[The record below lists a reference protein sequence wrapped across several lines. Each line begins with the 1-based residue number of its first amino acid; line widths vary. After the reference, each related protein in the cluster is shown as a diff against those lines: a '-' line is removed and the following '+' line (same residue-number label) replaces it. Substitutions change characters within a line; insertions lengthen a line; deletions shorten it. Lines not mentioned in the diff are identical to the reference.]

1 MAIAFRTGRAVAR
14 RPTRPQALVAAGVRI
29 SPEEEPPAV
38 DAAASQRLL
47 LQAWQWQ
54 SFRYYDS
61 IGEIRYS
68 AQFYARSL
76 QNLRLFVGRKGPDGE
91 IEELKLTDTP
101 DAHEILD
108 DVQDPGGGRAGMLRS
123 YGQLK
128 WIIGEGYMLVTPPR
142 VDEGTRNSWE
152 FVSPA
157 ELQVLDGGGMLRQQA
172 PGLSQ
177 RQIKYVTADV
187 WEPDTP
193 DTGVVYRYHQP
204 HPMFSASADAP
215 MRGVLLLCD
224 ELERL
229 TAAVRAR
236 AVSRMAGAG
245 ILKVPDEISPPPP
258 EPVGDEDPQ
267 EDIFLRDLIQ
277 ASVSPIT
284 DPGTASAVVPMI
296 VRGPAEFLKE
306 LDHLQIHDPR
316 ETYPEEALRSEC
328 IRRIAL
334 SLDFPPE
341 VLLGVSDVNN
351 WNAWQIDEQTWK
363 THLQPVAQS
372 FCDDLTASYFRAAC
386 RDANVEGWEDLV
398 VWYDPAEIIN
408 HPDRSNDFRQAYIDG
423 AIGAEAYREAIGAD
437 DSDAP
442 TEDEE
447 QRRAGILLRDA
458 SYYAYGIPSVR
469 GGAIEPAPGEI
480 ENPTGTQTDAVG
492 GEGPSIPSAP
502 AAAPSAPEQATTAS
516 GKLAGAV
523 EMALERCREL
533 AGSRLRTRITRA
545 IKGDGGCPGGGCEEA
560 GDLIAEVPNGL
571 VASALVGSTHALD
584 LPAPRELVAGG
595 ASLLRER
602 AVAWGMTSDQAALLA
617 ESVERHAALTL
628 FDAEPRPMKARKG

>member
-1 MAIAFRTGRAVAR
+1 MAIAFRSGRAVSR
-14 RPTRPQALVAAGVRI
+14 RTARPQSLVAAGVRI
-29 SPEEEPPAV
+29 APEAEPPAV

-54 SFRYYDS
+54 SFRFYDA

-91 IEELKLTDTP
+91 IEELELTDTP
-101 DAHEILD
+101 AAHEILD
-108 DVQDPGGGRAGMLRS
+108 DVQDPGGGRAGMLRA

-128 WIIGEGYMLVTPPR
+128 WLIGEGYMLVTPG
-142 VDEGTRNSWE
+142 DGEGERNVWE

-157 ELQVLDGGGMLRQQA
+157 ELIVLAGGSMLRQAA
-172 PGLSQ
+172 PGLPQ
-177 RQIKYVTADV
+177 RPIRYADSGEYAPEGAGTAV
-187 WEPDTP
+187 A
-193 DTGVVYRYHQP
+193 YRWWQP

-215 MRGVLLLCD
+215 MRGVLLLCR
-224 ELERL
+224 ELELL
-229 TAAVRAR
+229 TAAVEAR
-236 AVSRMAGAG
+236 SVSRPAGAG
-245 ILKVPDEISPPPP
+245 LLLIPDEISPAPP
-258 EPVGDEDPQ
+258 EPVGDEAPQ

-277 ASVSPIT
+277 ATISPIT
-284 DPGTASAVVPMI
+284 DPGTASAVVPLI
-296 VRGPAEFLKE
+296 VRGQAEYLKE
-306 LDHLQIHDPR
+306 LRHLQIHNPL
-316 ETYPEEALRSEC
+316 ETYPEEGLRSEC

-372 FCDDLTASYFRAAC
+372 FCGDLTSSYFRAAC
-386 RDANVEGWEDLV
+386 RDAGVEGWEDLV

-423 AIGAEAYREAIGAD
+423 AVGAEAYREAIGAD
-437 DSDAP
+437 DGDAP
-442 TEDEE
+442 SDDEE
-447 QRRAGILLRDA
+447 QRRAGILLRDS

-469 GGAIEPAPGEI
+469 GGAIEPEPGEV
-480 ENPTGTQTDAVG
+480 ENPTGSQSDPTG
-492 GEGPSIPSAP
+492 GGAQIPSAP
-502 AAAPSAPEQATTAS
+502 AAGPSAPEQDPTATTAS

-533 AGSRLRTRITRA
+533 AGSRLRTKITRA
-545 IKGDGGCPGGGCEEA
+545 APADRCEDCA
-560 GDLIAEVPNGL
+560 TAIRDVPNGL
-571 VASALVGSTHALD
+571 VASALAGSTDALE

-595 ASLLRER
+595 ASLLRDR
-602 AVAWGMTSDQAALLA
+602 AVAWGMTADQAALLA

-628 FDAEPRPMKARKG
+628 FDADPRPMKARRA